1 MKFYKIKKFNELFCS
16 NKIKDFSGMMF
27 LGLCCQ
33 LRVLDL
39 TNNTITQKENY
50 RGVVKSHIPQLAI
63 LDLTQF
69 GEISDDVK
77 NELLRSEY
85 QTLVNNS
92 SNIMRRLDSIQNNLQ
107 VPRPST
113 ATVTTAPPIT
123 HISIGR
129 RPTTADKCKP
139 QLKHHNLSV
148 GEPVCGNIIAKARR
162 PRKQLKHAWGD
173 SASSSSSF
181 SSDSSSHVTPRNSAS
196 VRSIADSTETLLE
209 NSRIWRQNSRET
221 REKFNDR

>member
-1 MKFYKIKKFNELFCS
+1 
-16 NKIKDFSGMMF
+16 MMF
-27 LGLCCQ
+27 LGLCPQ

-39 TNNTITQKENY
+39 THNAITQKENY
-50 RGVVKSHIPQLAI
+50 RAVVKSHIPQLAI
-63 LDLTQF
+63 LDLTAF
-69 GEISDDVK
+69 EEISDDVK
-77 NELLRSEY
+77 IELSRSEY
-85 QTLVNNS
+85 QTINS
-92 SNIMRRLDSIQNNLQ
+92 GNMMQRLDSIQNNLQ
-107 VPRPST
+107 VVRPST
-113 ATVTTAPPIT
+113 AVTSAPPIT

-148 GEPVCGNIIAKARR
+148 GEPVCGNIIAKARK
-162 PRKQLKHAWGD
+162 PRKQLRHAWGD

-181 SSDSSSHVTPRNSAS
+181 SSDSSNHETPRNSAGIRN
-196 VRSIADSTETLLE
+196 VADSTETLLE